1 MSKIC
6 AVSHPRMGRKL
17 DIAQRPAAPA
27 RSAFVEMRAIAK
39 ASHPRSRV
47 ARLMRAIRRWL

>member
-1 MSKIC
+1 
-6 AVSHPRMGRKL
+6 MGRKL
-17 DIAQRPAAPA
+17 AIAQRPAAPA

-39 ASHPRSRV
+39 DAHPRSRV